1 MKRKQTPRRTTLGEE
16 IIEGLAELKEALAT
30 GEPLAARF
38 NCRQVVLELEPH
50 EFEPA
55 DVRCTRRLLGAS
67 QGVFAKFL
75 GVSLQTVRA
84 WEQGTKSP
92 REVARRF
99 MDEIRRDPTYWRAR
113 LQSAARPKN
122 SARASERARAQ

>member
-1 MKRKQTPRRTTLGEE
+1 MVKRKRVAKQKRFGDE
-16 IIEGLAELKEALAT
+16 IIASLTEFKQALAS
-30 GEPLAARF
+30 GESLASRF

-55 DVRCTRRLLGAS
+55 DVRSTRRLLRAS

-99 MDEIRRDPTYWRAR
+99 MDEIRRDPSYWRAR
-113 LQSAARPKN
+113 LQSAARPRE
-122 SARASERARAQ
+122 SGRSS

>member
-1 MKRKQTPRRTTLGEE
+1 MKRKRVAKHKRLGDE
-16 IIEGLAELKEALAT
+16 IIESLAEFKQVLAS
-30 GEPLAARF
+30 GEPLASRF

-55 DVRCTRRLLGAS
+55 DVRSTRQLLGAS

-99 MDEIRRDPTYWRAR
+99 MDEIRRDPPYWRAR

-122 SARASERARAQ
+122 PARAS